1 MCDFSGKLIAWMDGE
16 LSEGEAVT
24 TEAHVEACADCRSQL
39 EVFRQVSDGFAAY
52 CDAAVAVAGPQPK
65 ISRWMF
71 AVAGAAA
78 ALALLLIV
86 LPKRLAQAPQP
97 TKEHSA
103 VAVRTATSADEVRP
117 PAATALGPSARRP
130 KRIPTKA
137 PEPASTVNAVQRVV
151 TARAPVRTVESAPA
165 ERSVEIAIPVDAMF
179 PPGAVP
185 PGMSFT
191 AELIVSADGS
201 AEQLGLRPRLAGFE
215 RRKDQP

>member
-16 LSEGEAVT
+16 LSEGEAGT
-24 TEAHVEACADCRSQL
+24 TEAHVEACADCRSRL

-52 CDAAVAVAGPQPK
+52 CDAAIALAGPQPK

-71 AVAGAAA
+71 AVAGATA
-78 ALALLLIV
+78 ALALLLV
-86 LPKRLAQAPQP
+86 LLPKRSAQTPQP
-97 TKEHSA
+97 TNRHSA
-103 VAVRTATSADEVRP
+103 VAVGTATSAAEVRP
-117 PAATALGPSARRP
+117 PAATAPGLSASRP
-130 KRIPTKA
+130 QRIPAKA

-151 TARAPVRTVESAPA
+151 TARAPVRSVESAPA
-165 ERSVEIAIPVDAMF
+165 EPSVEIAIPVDAMF

-201 AEQLGLRPRLAGFE
+201 AEQLGLRPCLAGFE

>member
-24 TEAHVEACADCRSQL
+24 TEAHVEACADCRSRL

-52 CDAAVAVAGPQPK
+52 CDAAVAVAGPEPK
-65 ISRWMF
+65 MSRSMF

-78 ALALLLIV
+78 ALALLLSV
-86 LPKRLAQAPQP
+86 LPERLAQTPQP
-97 TKEHSA
+97 TKGHSA
-103 VAVRTATSADEVRP
+103 VAVRTATSAAEVRP
-117 PAATALGPSARRP
+117 PAATAPGLSARRP

-151 TARAPVRTVESAPA
+151 TARAPVRSLESAPA
-165 ERSVEIAIPVDAMF
+165 EGSVEIAIPVDAMF

-201 AEQLGLRPRLAGFE
+201 AEGLGLRPRLAGFE

>member
-24 TEAHVEACADCRSQL
+24 TEAHVEACADCRSRL

-65 ISRWMF
+65 MSRSMF

-86 LPKRLAQAPQP
+86 LPERLTQTPQP
-97 TKEHSA
+97 TKGHSA
-103 VAVRTATSADEVRP
+103 VAVRTATSAAEVRP
-117 PAATALGPSARRP
+117 PAATAPGLSARRP

-151 TARAPVRTVESAPA
+151 TARAPVRSLESAPA
-165 ERSVEIAIPVDAMF
+165 EGSVEIAIPVDAMF

-201 AEQLGLRPRLAGFE
+201 AEGLGLRPRLAGFE